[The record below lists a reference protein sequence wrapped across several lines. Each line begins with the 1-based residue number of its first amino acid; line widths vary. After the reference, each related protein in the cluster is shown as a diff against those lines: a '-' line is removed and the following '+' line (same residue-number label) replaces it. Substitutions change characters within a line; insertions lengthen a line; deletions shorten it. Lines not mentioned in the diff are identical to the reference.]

1 MENAKENPVVAE
13 AEKKPRRKKIK
24 LILRW
29 ILLALCG
36 AAVGLNIYSANAK
49 KLVGNKLPTPFG
61 FGASVVL
68 SGSMEPEFSKG
79 DLIVVREAEGYAVGD
94 IVVFQDGATLV
105 VHRIIA
111 IDGESVTT
119 KGDANNSAD
128 DPITLDAIKAKVL
141 FDIPFVGRIVG
152 AIKTPVGTVCLI
164 AAALLLIELPRRR
177 EKQKDD
183 DERQKLIDEINRLRQ
198 DIE

>member
-1 MENAKENPVVAE
+1 MEKLTEQVGE
-13 AEKKPRRKKIK
+13 ATERKASRPKFK
-24 LILRW
+24 SVLRW
-29 ILLALCG
+29 IFIALCG
-36 AAVGLNIYSANAK
+36 AAVGLNIYSANAG

-79 DLIVVREAEGYAVGD
+79 DLIVVKESEGYAVGD
-94 IVVFQDGATLV
+94 IVVFQQGATLI

-111 IDGESVTT
+111 IDGEDVTT

-128 DPITLDAIKAKVL
+128 EPIKLSTIKAKVI
-141 FDIPFVGRIVG
+141 FDIPFVGKIVS
-152 AIKTPVGTVCLI
+152 AVKTPVGTVCLI
-164 AAALLLIELPRRR
+164 AVAILLVELPRRR

-183 DERQKLIDEINRLRQ
+183 DERQKIIDEIKRLK
-198 DIE
+198 EECE